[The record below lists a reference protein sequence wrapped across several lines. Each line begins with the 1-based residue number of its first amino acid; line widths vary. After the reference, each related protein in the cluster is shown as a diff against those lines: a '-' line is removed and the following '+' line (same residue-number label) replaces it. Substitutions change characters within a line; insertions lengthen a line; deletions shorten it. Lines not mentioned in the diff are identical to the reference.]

1 MAGRSRLKMSEPN
14 SLRARLR
21 SLNPDQYRQF
31 IEGLTPE
38 QALVLKYDWSVWARE
53 SQLLPPGDWRIWL
66 ALPGRGWGKT
76 RAGAEAIRGLVES
89 GQAKR
94 IALVN
99 DTAAD
104 VRDVNVE
111 GMDGILA
118 VCPPWNKP
126 VYEPS
131 KRRLTWPT
139 HGLPSDG
146 AVAICYAAEAPE
158 LLRGP
163 QHDAAWCD
171 ELAKWKNLKKTDS
184 DGGTAWDN
192 LLMGLRIGP
201 NPRCIVTTTPRA
213 IPLVRELRQQATTFV
228 VTGSSYENRA
238 NLAAQWFQEIIQK
251 YEGTRLGRQEL
262 YGEML
267 DDVPG
272 ALWRREWLDAG
283 RVQQAPDLR
292 RVVIAIDPAAKSKD
306 TSDETGLVVAGVG
319 RDGHGYLLHD
329 ASGHYTPD
337 GWAKKA
343 ISLYHEWKADR
354 IVAETNQGGD
364 MVEHTLRTVNKTVS
378 YRGVHAS
385 KGKIARAEPVAA
397 LYEQGRVHHVGG
409 FPELEDQL
417 CTWDATTG
425 EGSPDRLDAL
435 VWAFGALLLNKE
447 AVVGSTRWG
456 LD

>member
-1 MAGRSRLKMSEPN
+1 MSEPN

-21 SLNPDQYRQF
+21 SLSPDQYRQY
-31 IEGLTPE
+31 IDSLTPE

-53 SQLLPPGDWRIWL
+53 SQLLPEGDWQIWL

-76 RAGAEAIRGLVES
+76 RAGTEGIRALVES

-94 IALVN
+94 VAIVN

-111 GMDGILA
+111 GPDGVLA
-118 VCPPWNKP
+118 VCPPWNRP
-126 VYEPS
+126 IYEPS
-131 KRRLTWPT
+131 KRRLTWPRR
-139 HGLPSDG
+139 GLPSDG

-163 QHDAAWCD
+163 QHDAALCD
-171 ELAKWKNLKKTDS
+171 ELAKWKNLKKTDLE
-184 DGGTAWDN
+184 GGTAFDN
-192 LLMGLRIGP
+192 LMMGLRVGQ
-201 NPRCIVTTTPRA
+201 NPRCLIPTTPRA
-213 IPLVRELRQQATTFV
+213 IPLIRELRKRASTVV
-228 VTGSSYENRA
+228 VTGSSYENSA
-238 NLAAQWFQEIIQK
+238 NLSPQWIQNTLAR
-251 YEGTRLGRQEL
+251 YEGTRLGRQEI
-262 YGEML
+262 YGELL

-272 ALWRREWLDAG
+272 ALWRREWLDKG
-283 RVQQAPDLR
+283 RVHVPPDMR
-292 RVVIAIDPAAKSKD
+292 RVVVAIDPAAKSKD

-329 ASGHYTPD
+329 ASGRYTPD

-343 ISLYHEWKADR
+343 IDLYGEWKADR

-364 MVEHTLRTVNKTVS
+364 MVEHTLRTVNRLVS

-385 KGKIARAEPVAA
+385 RGKIARAEPVAA
-397 LYEQGRVHHVGG
+397 LYEQGKVHHVGG
-409 FPELEDQL
+409 FAELEDQL

-435 VWAFGALLLNKE
+435 VWAFAALMLNKE
-447 AVVGSTRWG
+447 APVGSMRWG
-456 LD
+456 VD